1 MPLLDHFHPP
11 VSDECNPQSV
21 HTLWLGALT
30 GYLNLGGHLPA
41 GYVARAEVS
50 VGGLEIDVAALER
63 QRHAPP
69 PAANGGTAVLT
80 APVWT
85 RPAPTMVMPTV
96 FLEEAEVL
104 VYNRNGGLTLVAAI
118 ELVSAGNKDRPEHH
132 RAFAAKC
139 ATFLH
144 RGVGLV
150 VVDIVTDRRANLHD
164 EVARLMGQY
173 PAHAFPDAPHLY
185 AVAYEPTR
193 REEGDQI
200 DVWAEPLAVG
210 QLLPTMPLPLRG
222 YGCVPLDLESTYTE
236 ARVRNG
242 L

>member
-11 VSDECNPQSV
+11 ISDECNPQSL

-30 GYLNLGGHLPA
+30 GYLNLSGCLPP
-41 GYVARAEVS
+41 GYVARAEVA
-50 VGGLEIDVAALER
+50 VGGLER
-63 QRHAPP
+63 QRHLAPP
-69 PAANGGTAVLT
+69 GNNGGTAVLA

-85 RPAPTMVMPTV
+85 RPAPALVMPTV

-118 ELVSAGNKDRPEHH
+118 ELVSAGNKDRAEA
-132 RAFAAKC
+132 RQAFAAKC

-150 VVDIVTDRRANLHD
+150 VIDVVTDRRANLHD
-164 EVARLMGQY
+164 EIVRLMGHY
-173 PAHAFPDAPHLY
+173 PACAFPHSAPLY
-185 AVAYEPTR
+185 AVAYEPAR
-193 REEGDQI
+193 RETGEQI
-200 DVWAEPLAVG
+200 DVWPEPLAVG
-210 QLLPTMPLPLRG
+210 QALPTMPLPLRG
-222 YGCVPLDLESTYTE
+222 HGCVPLDLESTYTE